1 MHFWAR
7 ASFRLSYSEPTEATH
22 RTLTQHDSAAKWG
35 NSSPSNQLRHDMC
48 GFLGLLVKVGQ
59 PRARTAPWA
68 DMRRTRAAQAT
79 ETPPPGRPGGRCR
92 TKVDYAE
99 LAGPRHYG
107 KRGST
112 DAQARQVLDLKA
124 AGCRESQQVLSHAA
138 GVSSS
143 AVSRLRAR
151 DQKEAPTTTI
161 NHQIPLR
168 LDENSPTLM
177 CTQEGPAE
185 GEAPPEA
192 RNRWA
197 RNYRRRKAV
206 LRAAAVAA
214 AAQSTQVKGVQLLAS
229 SLRQM

>member
-7 ASFRLSYSEPTEATH
+7 ASFRLSYSEPIEATNA
-22 RTLTQHDSAAKWG
+22 TSTQDDSASDGATPHEAT
-35 NSSPSNQLRHDMC
+35 NSGTTMC

-59 PRARTAPWA
+59 PRARTAPWTN
-68 DMRRTRAAQAT
+68 MRRTRAAQAT
-79 ETPPPGRPGGRCR
+79 ASEPPPPGRSGGRSR
-92 TKVDYAE
+92 TKVDYAA

-107 KRGST
+107 KRGSSE
-112 DAQARQVLDLKA
+112 AQARQVLDLKA
-124 AGCRESQQVLSHAA
+124 AGCRDSQQVLSEAA

-151 DQKEAPTTTI
+151 DQKEAPPTTTT

-168 LDENSPTLM
+168 LNENSPTLM

-192 RNRWA
+192 RNRVA

-206 LRAAAVAA
+206 LFAAAVAA
-214 AAQSTQVKGVQLLAS
+214 AAQSAQVKECNY
-229 SLRQM
+229 